1 MKEPKM
7 DISANIDKSA
17 GQTIPVIGFGRRL
30 VASLI
35 DMLVVGFFTFI
46 LVVAL
51 SFVILLVDI
60 FTAYKYPDR
69 EIPVDTMT
77 LWLGLILSVI
87 YFVGYWAKS
96 GQTIGKTMMGI
107 RIVGADGAT
116 ISWGKALLRY
126 VGYIISGLVL
136 SLGFLWLAFDR
147 KRQGWHDKI
156 AGTYVLQADEDR
168 FTGSDGVELVPTD
181 QGKGWIWLVLW
192 FVVALVMPAGLF
204 SSLLILG
211 PAMRRIVSNIL
222 NSLF

>member
-1 MKEPKM
+1 MSIKTS
-7 DISANIDKSA
+7 INQNA

-30 VASLI
+30 VANLI
-35 DMLVVGFFTFI
+35 DMLVVGLLTFI

-51 SFVILLVDI
+51 SFLMLLVDI

-69 EIPVDTMT
+69 EFPVDTMF
-77 LWLGLILSVI
+77 LWSGLILSVV

-96 GQTIGKTMMGI
+96 GQTLGKTVMGI
-107 RIVGADGAT
+107 RIVSTNGT
-116 ISWGKALLRY
+116 SLSWGKALLRY
-126 VGYIISGLVL
+126 IGYVVSGVVL

-156 AGTYVLQADEDR
+156 AGTYVLLADEDR
-168 FTGSDGVELVPTD
+168 FTGSNAQQLAPSD

-204 SSLLILG
+204 GSLLILG
-211 PAMRRIVSNIL
+211 PAIRTVVSNIL

>member
-1 MKEPKM
+1 M
-7 DISANIDKSA
+7 DINANIDQSA

-35 DMLVVGFFTFI
+35 DMLLIGFLTFM

-51 SFVILLVDI
+51 SFAILLVDI

-69 EIPVDTMT
+69 EFPVDTMT

-87 YFVGYWAKS
+87 YFVAYWAKS
-96 GQTIGKTMMGI
+96 GQTIGKTVVGI
-107 RIVGADGAT
+107 RIVSKDGSPL
-116 ISWGKALLRY
+116 SWGKAFLRY
-126 VGYIISGLVL
+126 VGYVVSGIVL

-156 AGTYVLQADEDR
+156 SGTYVLLADEDR
-168 FTGSDGVELVPTD
+168 FTGSETQELVPTD
-181 QGKGWIWLVLW
+181 QGKGWVWLVLW

-204 SSLLILG
+204 GSLLILG
-211 PAMRRIVSNIL
+211 PAIRTVVSNVL
-222 NSLF
+222 NNLF

>member
-1 MKEPKM
+1 M
-7 DISANIDKSA
+7 DIGANIDNSA

-35 DMLVVGFFTFI
+35 DMLVIGFLTFI

-69 EIPVDTMT
+69 EIPVDMMT

-107 RIVGADGAT
+107 RIVGADGSA

-168 FTGSDGVELVPTD
+168 FTSSDGVELVPTD

-211 PAMRRIVSNIL
+211 PVMRRIVSNVL
-222 NSLF
+222 NNLF

>member
-1 MKEPKM
+1 M
-7 DISANIDKSA
+7 DINANVDKGI

-35 DMLVVGFFTFI
+35 DMLVVGFLTFV

-51 SFVILLVDI
+51 SFAILLVDI

-69 EIPVDTMT
+69 EFPVDTMT

-96 GQTIGKTMMGI
+96 GQTIGKSVVGI
-107 RIVGADGAT
+107 RIVSKDGT
-116 ISWGKALLRY
+116 PLSWGKAILRY
-126 VGYIISGLVL
+126 VGYLVSGFVL

-156 AGTYVLQADEDR
+156 AGTYVFQADEDR
-168 FTGSDGVELVPTD
+168 FTGSEAQELVPTD

-192 FVVALVMPAGLF
+192 FLVALVMPAGLF
-204 SSLLILG
+204 GGLLVLG
-211 PAMRRIVSNIL
+211 PAIRTVVSNVL
-222 NSLF
+222 NNLF